1 LIFVDASAMVAV
13 IAGEPDARLLGAK
26 MQSGEPLLCSA
37 ISVWETAAALCKSYR
52 HSPATARKMVAEF
65 IMLVDIEFVSV
76 GEQEAGL
83 AQAAYEKYGK
93 GRHKAALNMGDC
105 FAYACAKANGA
116 KLLFK
121 GGDFALTDVDAA

>member
-1 LIFVDASAMVAV
+1 MIFVDASALVAI
-13 IAGEPDARLLGAK
+13 IAGETDADELADRL
-26 MQSGEPLLCSA
+26 EPFETRFCSA
-37 ISVWETAAALCKSYR
+37 ISVWESVAALRKSYAMTVAAAFEEVNVYVTDLRLTYV
-52 HSPATARKMVAEF
+52 PIAERE
-65 IMLVDIEFVSV
+65 LVIAISAFET
-76 GEQEAGL
+76 
-83 AQAAYEKYGK
+83 YGK